1 MSEFDFRCGPLL
13 SAGTA
18 SVSLPW
24 QRVCR
29 RCSQRTVLVDQPLT
43 LCLRLLVTLRS
54 MLPRHKGTKK
64 FTQVVPSL
72 RGLRTRAIPANV
84 FGGSSNRRP
93 RSHRPP
99 LTRTGKAI
107 YGRILY
113 HFIQLK
119 KSVVGKRYTSSRIH
133 EDSCG
138 RRGID
143 ETPQCASTRRLSSRP
158 RKAKCIRAA

>member
-64 FTQVVPSL
+64 FIQVVPSL
-72 RGLRTRAIPANV
+72 RGLQTRAGA
-84 FGGSSNRRP
+84 GAA
-93 RSHRPP
+93 
-99 LTRTGKAI
+99 LTRPTENLLFPQDKEDFG
-107 YGRILY
+107 
-113 HFIQLK
+113 
-119 KSVVGKRYTSSRIH
+119 SVTSHEENWFVFSRSQRSSAPNAMLAKEIH
-133 EDSCG
+133 EDSSG
-138 RRGID
+138 KAKTIRPHSER
-143 ETPQCASTRRLSSRP
+143 SLRVRRLIASP
-158 RKAKCIRAA
+158 RKA

>member
-64 FTQVVPSL
+64 FIQVVPSL
-72 RGLRTRAIPANV
+72 RGLQTRALPAIV
-84 FGGSSNRRP
+84 FGGSSNRNGFRW
-93 RSHRPP
+93 
-99 LTRTGKAI
+99 
-107 YGRILY
+107 
-113 HFIQLK
+113 
-119 KSVVGKRYTSSRIH
+119 
-133 EDSCG
+133 
-138 RRGID
+138 D
-143 ETPQCASTRRLSSRP
+143 EQCAVPDPGVNGSPLQTTSG
-158 RKAKCIRAA
+158 